1 MSHAFFDDRDLA
13 LLLAP
18 ADWRIVGPGSDGSI
32 RPSGGEHRWRSTHG
46 HAHPHG
52 EVMVVLA
59 GEGGF
64 GLAGAVH
71 AANRGLV
78 ALLPPDSQHD
88 CGIPPG
94 VPSRQLWLAW
104 MGGRTLVS
112 LVVGGATW
120 SGRSVLTLAG
130 CADPCLLWDDA
141 ATRNDP
147 WRLRSAL
154 ASTLSQV
161 IEGGW
166 QATDSGDEALV
177 AICRHL
183 EDNGGVGH
191 SLASLARL
199 TGVSRA
205 YFARIFLRHTGQT
218 VGSFINRCRAARA
231 RSLRALGRTE
241 SEIAALLGFSSPQS
255 WARWRRLH
263 ATSRLLS
270 RS

>member
-1 MSHAFFDDRDLA
+1 
-13 LLLAP
+13 
-18 ADWRIVGPGSDGSI
+18 
-32 RPSGGEHRWRSTHG
+32 
-46 HAHPHG
+46 
-52 EVMVVLA
+52 
-59 GEGGF
+59 
-64 GLAGAVH
+64 
-71 AANRGLV
+71 
-78 ALLPPDSQHD
+78 
-88 CGIPPG
+88 
-94 VPSRQLWLAW
+94 